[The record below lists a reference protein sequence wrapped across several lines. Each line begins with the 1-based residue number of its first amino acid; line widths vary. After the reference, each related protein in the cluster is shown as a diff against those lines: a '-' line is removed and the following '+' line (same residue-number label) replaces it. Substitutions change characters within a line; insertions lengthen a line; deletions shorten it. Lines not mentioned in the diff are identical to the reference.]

1 MRRATVIR
9 VLRRLAPLAA
19 LLASLAGSAC
29 VSPTL
34 PLPPPEPSDI
44 RPASTP
50 GTWIISGKSNE
61 PHALIVIQDERT
73 NQGVSVISSADTR
86 AYSVEI
92 EASPCDAAE
101 VLELDENSHEIG
113 RTPFVIEPTTNGFGD
128 GSCP

>member
-19 LLASLAGSAC
+19 VLASLAGSAC

-44 RPASTP
+44 QPASTP
-50 GTWIISGKSNE
+50 GTWIISGKSND

-86 AYSVEI
+86 AYSVEL

-101 VLELDENSHEIG
+101 VLELD
-113 RTPFVIEPTTNGFGD
+113 
-128 GSCP
+128 